1 MPPKKVVL
9 IVPPDLAGSRLDV
22 VLASMLPASAE
33 VARMGVAI
41 SKGKVR
47 KLVMAGAVYLNSG
60 RVRIASKA
68 CRAGARIDVYIDP
81 AKLSTDADRE
91 RGGTASGP
99 GSSAWKFTEA
109 AILFEDEWILGV
121 NKPAGLPT
129 QPTLDEA
136 RANLYALLQKFLR
149 ARDGAD
155 AYVGLHHR
163 LDRDT
168 SGAMVFTKKKA
179 ANAEIGRAFAEH
191 LAKKTYLAI
200 VASRERTL
208 PDSWTVEN
216 YLAREKGKSG
226 RMTAVRS
233 GGDRAITDFRTLL
246 RADGYALVEAKPRT
260 GRMHQIRVHLSQ
272 GTADV
277 GPAPIVGDRAYGGP
291 ANIAGK
297 TPVPRVMLHA
307 AALTFPHPITNLEIS
322 FTAPPPADFET
333 CSRLLFGNAS
343 SNGPRS

>member
-1 MPPKKVVL
+1 MPPKKISL
-9 IVPPDLAGSRLDV
+9 TVPPELAGSRLDL
-22 VLASMLPASAE
+22 VLATLLPANAE
-33 VARMGVAI
+33 VARMGIAI

-81 AKLSTDADRE
+81 AKLATDVDRE
-91 RGGTASGP
+91 
-99 GSSAWKFTEA
+99 AWKFTEA
-109 AILFEDEWILGV
+109 AILFEDEWIIGV

-200 VASRERTL
+200 VANGGRAL
-208 PDSWTVEN
+208 PDAWTVEN
-216 YLAREKGKSG
+216 YLGREKGKAG
-226 RMTAVRS
+226 RMIAVRS
-233 GGDRAITDFRTLL
+233 GGDRAITDFRTLA
-246 RADGYALVEAKPRT
+246 RVDGYSLVEAKPRT
-260 GRMHQIRVHLSQ
+260 GRMHQIRVHLSE
-272 GTADV
+272 GCAAA
-277 GPAPIVGDRAYGGP
+277 GPAPILGDRTYGGP
-291 ANIAGK
+291 ANFAGK
-297 TPVPRVMLHA
+297 TAIPRVMLHA

-333 CSRLLFGNAS
+333 CKRLVFGSAS